1 MGVTMKMNKVLASV
15 AAAAL
20 VTGTSAQAAASAP
33 VRAPAEVEGEG
44 LFGGSFLIPAII
56 VIAIG
61 LGLYFALEEDDE
73 PASP

>member
-1 MGVTMKMNKVLASV
+1 MIKNLLASA

-20 VTGTSAQAAASAP
+20 VVSAPANAAAEASAP
-33 VRAPAEVEGEG
+33 LRSSAEVEGEG
-44 LFGGSFLIPAII
+44 LFGGSWVIPVII
-56 VIAIG
+56 VVAIG

>member
-1 MGVTMKMNKVLASV
+1 MKMNKALASV

-20 VTGTSAQAAASAP
+20 VASMPAQAAASAP
-33 VRAPAEVEGEG
+33 VRAPADVEGEQ
-44 LFGGSFLIPAII
+44 LFGGSLLIPIII
-56 VIAIG
+56 VAAIG